1 MSDPN
6 RSPDYE
12 EFKNIEKEARENGVG
27 LFSSKAPTNKIRI
40 SDINKLNV
48 TEMKAKS

>member
-12 EFKNIEKEARENGVG
+12 ELKNLEREARENGVG

-40 SDINKLNV
+40 VDIGKLNV
-48 TEMKAKS
+48 TEIKAKS